1 MHWQAPAISRRLG
14 WHREQSDAMETGIG
28 SFPKWNNTA
37 WRPAA
42 ILSPP
47 CISRRRI
54 GLTGQVPAIFVSGTA
69 LLIRASK
76 IEEEHHG

>member
-1 MHWQAPAISRRLG
+1 M
-14 WHREQSDAMETGIG
+14 
-28 SFPKWNNTA
+28 
-37 WRPAA
+37 
-42 ILSPP
+42 SPP

-54 GLTGQVPAIFVSGTA
+54 GLTGQVPAIFVSGT

>member
-1 MHWQAPAISRRLG
+1 M
-14 WHREQSDAMETGIG
+14 
-28 SFPKWNNTA
+28 
-37 WRPAA
+37 
-42 ILSPP
+42 SPP